1 MEGPA
6 NPSRRDRTERHCPL
20 FSEGKKDAGRRCGNT
35 YDPLTTNQLI
45 GADPWLSRMIRPTPR

>member
-20 FSEGKKDAGRRCGNT
+20 FSEGKDAGRRWWNT
-35 YDPLTTNQLI
+35 YDPLTTTQLTKELTH
-45 GADPWLSRMIRPTPR
+45 G

>member
-20 FSEGKKDAGRRCGNT
+20 FSEGKKDAGRRCWNT
-35 YDPLTTNQLI
+35 YDPLTTNQLMKELTH
-45 GADPWLSRMIRPTPR
+45 G

>member
-45 GADPWLSRMIRPTPR
+45 SGYPSGSFSLPVARR

>member
-20 FSEGKKDAGRRCGNT
+20 FSEGRKDAGRRWWNT

-45 GADPWLSRMIRPTPR
+45 KELTHG

>member
-6 NPSRRDRTERHCPL
+6 NPSRRDRIERHSPL
-20 FSEGKKDAGRRCGNT
+20 FSEGKKDAGRRCGHT

-45 GADPWLSRMIRPTPR
+45 KELTHG